1 MLDGPSP
8 AIQGLSG
15 LSMAKDGTGG
25 LVYLKD
31 VAGVPH
37 VFVSQ
42 LIGGTFSIPQQVDA
56 ALPGP
61 S

>member
-1 MLDGPSP
+1 
-8 AIQGLSG
+8 
-15 LSMAKDGTGG
+15 MAVARDGTGG

-42 LIGGTFSIPQQVDA
+42 LLGGVFSAPMSMA
-56 ALPGP
+56 RSPPLPP
-61 S
+61 NR